1 MAQFP
6 SSIDCNEIDSYPDLS
21 VIIANDEYVLK
32 PSDYILKFKIG
43 GYVECSV
50 GIQAMDDL
58 GSPTFILGD
67 VFMRAYYTHYDM
79 GRGRVGFAKA
89 RDIA

>member
-1 MAQFP
+1 M
-6 SSIDCNEIDSYPDLS
+6 
-21 VIIANDEYVLK
+21 
-32 PSDYILKFKIG
+32 
-43 GYVECSV
+43 ECSV
-50 GIQAMDDL
+50 GLQAMDDL